1 MHPHHTDSRWC
12 LCRFEF
18 DAETIAMT
26 ARESSMSLVLAKS
39 DQNHDPPKKSSSDVA
54 NAVVVVVVAAGAV
67 GGGGV
72 VGGGVDD
79 ADADVHA
86 HPLTNPTTNP
96 PIQHDRYTLSAHE
109 PKTDKRHDDY
119 DNLSQQS

>member
-1 MHPHHTDSRWC
+1 M
-12 LCRFEF
+12 
-18 DAETIAMT
+18 
-26 ARESSMSLVLAKS
+26 SSVQAKS

-54 NAVVVVVVAAGAV
+54 NAVVVAVVAGAV

-86 HPLTNPTTNP
+86 HPLTNPTTNL